1 MEASTKPWW
10 TSRTV
15 WTNLLALIG
24 SIVMA
29 AGFDSARWAEIA
41 AIALALV
48 NLWLRLDTKDQITL
62 VQ

>member
-10 TSRTV
+10 TSRTI

-29 AGFDSARWAEIA
+29 TGFDSARWAEIA
-41 AIALALV
+41 AITLAVV
-48 NLWLRLDTKDQITL
+48 NLWLRLDTKDEIKL
-62 VQ
+62 L